1 MTSER
6 NQKSNRHGSFHQ
18 KGKKDVKDPAGE
30 TFDMDKNKEEVQ
42 LHSTATQTS
51 TILVARK
58 RAEYELSEAKKNVG
72 EKNGGT

>member
-6 NQKSNRHGSFHQ
+6 NQKSNRHSPLHQ
-18 KGKKDVKDPAGE
+18 GGKEDVKDPAGE

-51 TILVARK
+51 STILVARE
-58 RAEYELSEAKKNVG
+58 RAEYTQRGKKNVG